1 MSERIDLAPDE
12 VHIWIESLESSGPLL
27 AEAQAILS
35 RDENERADRFVQKIH
50 QDRFRICHLIKRQIL
65 SRYVGISPRELRFTI
80 NEFGKPSLESNK
92 HPTLIEFNL
101 SHSAERMLLG
111 IVPKGRIGVDIE
123 EIRPESAQMDVA
135 ERFFT
140 GRENIELRSLAG
152 SARAEGFFNCWTR
165 KEAYLKGLGYGL
177 SIDPKDCEVTLLPGE
192 PPLVRALA
200 PNAQGESWTLH
211 SLRIGAYL
219 CAIAIDRSLVLKQ
232 KSG

>member
-12 VHIWIESLESSGPLL
+12 VHVWIEILESNGPLL
-27 AEAQAILS
+27 AEAHSILS
-35 RDENERADRFVQKIH
+35 REENDRADRFVQKIH
-50 QDRFRICHLIKRQIL
+50 QDRFHICHLKKRQIL
-65 SRYVGISPRELRFTI
+65 SRYVGISPRELQFTV
-80 NEFGKPSLESNK
+80 NEFGKPSLDSNK
-92 HPTLIEFNL
+92 HSTLIGFNL

-140 GRENIELRSLAG
+140 ERENIDLRSLAG
-152 SARAEGFFNCWTR
+152 FARVEGFFNCWTR

-192 PPLVRALA
+192 PPLIRALA
-200 PNAQGESWTLH
+200 PKAPGESWNLH
-211 SLRIGAYL
+211 SLRHGGYL
-219 CAIAIDRSLVLKQ
+219 CAIAIDRSLLLKQ